1 MKTYM
6 HRTAQVKRNWHLVD
20 AKGRVLGQVASEIA
34 VKLMGKDK
42 ITYTP
47 HIDDGD
53 YVVVINSSEV
63 VVTGRK
69 NERKEYHHHSLFPG
83 GLTTLTFAEMQ
94 AKHPGRVIEEA
105 VKNMLPK
112 NRLRKDRMARLKVYA
127 TAQHSHQSQ
136 LGNKE

>member
-1 MKTYM
+1 
-6 HRTAQVKRNWHLVD
+6 VKRNWHLVD
-20 AKGRVLGQVASEIA
+20 AKGRVLGQVAAEIA

-42 ITYTP
+42 ITFTP
-47 HIDDGD
+47 HIDAGD

-69 NERKEYHHHSLFPG
+69 TERKVYHHHSLYPG
-83 GLTTLTFAEMQ
+83 GLTTATFAQMQ
-94 AKHPGRVIEEA
+94 ATHPGRVIEEA

-127 TAQHSHQSQ
+127 TAEHTHQSQ